1 MSDWQSLT
9 AALTGLAVIIAG
21 AVGLGARS
29 YIAAWFAERQK
40 RIGQR
45 DNYLGMVEFA
55 QLYQICDVL
64 VREDF
69 VDRILL
75 FTGSNGGGVPC
86 AGSPYYVTATAG
98 YSNVPGVRPE
108 RPYSGRLPVDGHYIG
123 LLLELCRTGQVLCT
137 PSKMPDR
144 AYLKAFYT
152 NEGVKQSM
160 LCFLKLDSTKL
171 IYFSVANYTRE
182 FTVDEKEKIE
192 MAAVEAR
199 GIMRS
204 ELPKLS

>member
-1 MSDWQSLT
+1 MDNWQSIT
-9 AALTGLAVIIAG
+9 AAVTGLIVIVAG
-21 AVGLGARS
+21 SIGLGARS

-55 QLYQICDVL
+55 QLYQICDTL

-75 FTGSNGGGVPC
+75 FTGSNGGGVPA
-86 AGSPYYVTATAG
+86 AGSPYYVTAMAG
-98 YSNVPGVRPE
+98 YSNIPGVRPE
-108 RPYSGRLPVDGHYIG
+108 RQYSGRLPVDGHYIN
-123 LLLELCRTGQVLCT
+123 LLLEVIRSGNVLCT
-137 PSKMPDR
+137 PSEMPDR
-144 AYLKAFYT
+144 AYLKAYYT

-171 IYFSVANYTRE
+171 IYFSVANYKRS
-182 FTVDEKEKIE
+182 FTEDEMAKIE

-199 GIMRS
+199 GVMRS
-204 ELPKLS
+204 ELPQLS